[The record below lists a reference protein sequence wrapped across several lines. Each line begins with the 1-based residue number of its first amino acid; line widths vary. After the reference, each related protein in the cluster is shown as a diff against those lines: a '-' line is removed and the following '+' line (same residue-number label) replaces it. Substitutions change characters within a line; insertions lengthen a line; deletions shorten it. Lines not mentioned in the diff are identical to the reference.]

1 MNDKCKVIN
10 KKDICTKM
18 DELGIRGWQS
28 RTLSDKI
35 AVFADDYNIKEEYF
49 YSRWGSQKPKIEIKS
64 EAKGLF
70 FVLARTY
77 DKDPFIKHIDY
88 DRDKISNI
96 SILEYYGEVIKCIDE
111 ELDEDIK
118 YTIKNSYQYL
128 TMIQEYNSIIKLI
141 DKLSELS
148 SAINKISQKARADFF
163 LEMYKQI
170 DYMINLAY
178 EYEQYKD
185 ENESNIYSSRNEET
199 RAIAPYEQDI
209 FNRFSI
215 DSDFSILQ
223 IETDIKN
230 KVQQKLIDEDKS
242 YSNISEYLASKL
254 RDILKNS
261 KDDKYVNK
269 NEKIKSDSI
278 YGLKIDELKEISKV
292 REELIK
298 RVNNFSDEEYE
309 QYKKNYKDELIR
321 DINENI
327 SNIESEYDRV
337 ITIEEEY
344 RNILEWIDDGS
355 IIFRGITDGVKPKK
369 YYQDYLNFI
378 ESIKKDK
385 EEYKKCVEGIIDE
398 PVVRSKYKR

>member
-77 DKDPFIKHIDY
+77 DKNPFIKHIDY

-96 SILEYYGEVIKCIDE
+96 SILEYYRDVIKCIDE
-111 ELDEDIK
+111 ELDDDIK

-128 TMIQEYNSIIKLI
+128 TMIQEYNSIIKLT

-185 ENESNIYSSRNEET
+185 EKESNIYSSRNEET
-199 RAIAPYEQDI
+199 RAIAHYEQDI
-209 FNRFSI
+209 YNRFSI

-223 IETDIKN
+223 IETEIKN

-254 RDILKNS
+254 RDILQNS

-269 NEKIKSDSI
+269 NEKIKSASI

-309 QYKKNYKDELIR
+309 EYKKDYKNELIR
-321 DINENI
+321 DIDENI
-327 SNIESEYDRV
+327 MNIESEYDRV

-355 IIFRGITDGVKPKK
+355 IRFRGIPNGIKPKK

-378 ESIKKDK
+378 ENIKKDK
-385 EEYKKCVEGIIDE
+385 EQYKKCVEGIIDE